1 LHPVTTDHA
10 AAFDIP
16 IVSSSPCCGKG
27 RKALPKVEAPSLPGV
42 GTAIGLDA
50 ESAPGSSPAG
60 CDRIGS
66 ELAAGTFGPGR
77 AQGPPL
83 VVGYAS
89 QNLGLS

>member
-1 LHPVTTDHA
+1 M
-10 AAFDIP
+10 
-16 IVSSSPCCGKG
+16 
-27 RKALPKVEAPSLPGV
+27 PGV